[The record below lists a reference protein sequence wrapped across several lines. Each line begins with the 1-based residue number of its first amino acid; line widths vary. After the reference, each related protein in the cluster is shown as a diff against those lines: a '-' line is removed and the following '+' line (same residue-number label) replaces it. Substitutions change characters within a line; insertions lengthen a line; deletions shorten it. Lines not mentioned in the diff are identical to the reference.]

1 MLQFGRQPQT
11 LDQYNAGAKNKI
23 VEWEQELI
31 QNKQK
36 WDKTTQNKHR
46 NKIAAQKSRVKEMKV
61 QKGFQEQLDQ
71 TKQEMEFLAKV
82 LSEEICSDVRN
93 KVMARL
99 VGKKRTRGG
108 EEPQVTQ
115 EDFMRK
121 LLEYVDMSPNKQLNQ
136 K

>member
-1 MLQFGRQPQT
+1 
-11 LDQYNAGAKNKI
+11 
-23 VEWEQELI
+23 
-31 QNKQK
+31 
-36 WDKTTQNKHR
+36 
-46 NKIAAQKSRVKEMKV
+46 
-61 QKGFQEQLDQ
+61 
-71 TKQEMEFLAKV
+71 MEFLAKV

-121 LLEYVDMSPNKQLNQ
+121 LLEYVDMSPNK
-136 K
+136 